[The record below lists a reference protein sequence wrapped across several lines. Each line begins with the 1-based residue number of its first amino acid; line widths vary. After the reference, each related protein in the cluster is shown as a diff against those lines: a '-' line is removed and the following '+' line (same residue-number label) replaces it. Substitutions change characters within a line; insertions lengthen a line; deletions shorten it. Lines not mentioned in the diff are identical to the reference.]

1 MAVRPITDTIRHIR
15 GGEFIDEASDALAE
29 LVRAVEATGKG
40 GKVVLEIS
48 VKKMS
53 RDANGVSGK
62 VKLSKPFE
70 APESTLMFPT
80 PEGNLLT
87 EHPLQQKLPLVQ
99 VAASQPILKQIGDN

>member
-40 GKVVLEIS
+40 GKVTLEIS

-53 RDANGVSGK
+53 RDANGVSGT
-62 VKLSKPFE
+62 VKLRKPFE

-87 EHPLQQKLPLVQ
+87 EHPHQQKLPLAQVSTVQ
-99 VAASQPILKQIGDN
+99 PALKQSGEK